1 VTWFTGLVLYALIW
15 WTVLFAVLPVGTRPV
30 EDPDEHTGWR
40 GVPERP
46 HMLTKVLSTTIAA
59 AVLWGIAYLVI
70 SSDWL
75 SFRHG
80 WLAIQDE

>member
-1 VTWFTGLVLYALIW
+1 MSWFTGLVLYGLIW
-15 WTVLFAVLPVGTRPV
+15 WTVLFAVLPVGARPV
-30 EDPDEHTGWR
+30 ADPDRHTGWR

-46 HMLTKVLSTTIAA
+46 RMLMKMLATTLVSAL
-59 AVLWGIAYLVI
+59 LWGAAYLVI

-80 WLAIQDE
+80 WLAIQAD

>member
-1 VTWFTGLVLYALIW
+1 
-15 WTVLFAVLPVGTRPV
+15 
-30 EDPDEHTGWR
+30 
-40 GVPERP
+40 
-46 HMLTKVLSTTIAA
+46 
-59 AVLWGIAYLVI
+59 VLWGIAYLVI